1 MSFVIFNTVW
11 QFGLITQSFIINKR
25 DSADPVAISLIAESL
40 HIILFAGEIP
50 HEITPVHQSHLIGE
64 EPVEIIRIAGGFIPA
79 LFIPAQVEPV
89 CIKFC
94 MVLVITAIPDTWE
107 ELFHITLVIIRLF
120 STGGDIFFITFY
132 IGHFPFFQR
141 LVFYQ
146 VRIGVGGK
154 MRSINQWR
162 FSVLFTAEIVYQ
174 VDGIVHIVH
183 VNRRIGIGADQCR
196 EIHEVTDHHEC
207 ITPER

>member
-1 MSFVIFNTVW
+1 MCFIVFDTVW
-11 QFGLITQSFIINKR
+11 QFGLIPQSFIINKR
-25 DSADPVAISLIAESL
+25 YTADPVAISFIAEAL
-40 HIILFAGEIP
+40 HIVLFAGKIP

-64 EPVEIIRIAGGFIPA
+64 EPVEIIRIAGGFIFA

-94 MVLVITAIPDTWE
+94 MVLVITAIPDTGE

-120 STGGDIFFITFY
+120 SSGLNIFLITFY
-132 IGHFPFFQR
+132 IGHFPFFQGF
-141 LVFYQ
+141 VFYQ
-146 VRIGVGGK
+146 VGIGVGGK
-154 MRSINQWR
+154 MRTINQWR
-162 FSVLFTAEIVYQ
+162 FSVLFTAEIVNE

-183 VNRRIGIGADQCR
+183 VNRRVGIGPDQCR

-207 ITPER
+207 ITPE